1 VRVKSKWPPGR
12 GAKSRRAPSKG
23 LAKKQME
30 TMIQAATV
38 DCYNE
43 SEEVTG
49 WFTMLE
55 ESLAVPFE
63 TRVLGVPVTVERI
76 ALNDADQIVAV
87 CSRGR
92 DRQTLPILDL
102 PLPRRRPEGSE
113 WIDAYR
119 HWLGGQLGEMAV
131 ASPKSPGAR

>member
-1 VRVKSKWPPGR
+1 VSVKRKLPRGR
-12 GAKSRRAPSKG
+12 SAKPRRAASKG
-23 LAKKQME
+23 LSSIELEAMTE
-30 TMIQAATV
+30 AATV

-43 SEEVTG
+43 SEVVTG
-49 WFTMLE
+49 WFTMIE
-55 ESLAVPFE
+55 ESLVLPFE

-76 ALNDADQIVAV
+76 ALSAADQIVAV

-102 PLPRRRPEGSE
+102 PLPRLRPEGSE

-119 HWLGGQLGEMAV
+119 HWLG
-131 ASPKSPGAR
+131 ARRGKRP

>member
-1 VRVKSKWPPGR
+1 MRVKRKLPPGR
-12 GAKSRRAPSKG
+12 SAKPRRALSKR
-23 LAKKQME
+23 LARKQLE
-30 TMIQAATV
+30 AMIQAATI

-49 WFTMLE
+49 WFTMIE

-76 ALNDADQIVAV
+76 ALSGADQIVAV
-87 CSRGR
+87 CSRGP
-92 DRQTLPILDL
+92 DRQALPILDL
-102 PLPRRRPEGSE
+102 PLPRRRPEGAE

-119 HWLGGQLGEMAV
+119 HWLGGW
-131 ASPKSPGAR
+131 R

>member
-1 VRVKSKWPPGR
+1 VRVKRKLPPGR
-12 GAKSRRAPSKG
+12 SAKPRRAPSKG
-23 LAKKQME
+23 LAKIQLGA
-30 TMIQAATV
+30 MIEAATV

-49 WFTMLE
+49 WFTMIE

-63 TRVLGVPVTVERI
+63 TRILGVPVTIECI
-76 ALNDADQIVAV
+76 ALSDADQIVAV

-102 PLPRRRPEGSE
+102 PLPRGRPEGSE

-119 HWLGGQLGEMAV
+119 HWLGGRRGRR
-131 ASPKSPGAR
+131 P

>member
-1 VRVKSKWPPGR
+1 
-12 GAKSRRAPSKG
+12 
-23 LAKKQME
+23 
-30 TMIQAATV
+30 MIEAATI

-43 SEEVTG
+43 SEVVTG
-49 WFTMLE
+49 WFTKIE

-63 TRVLGVPVTVERI
+63 TRVLGVPVTVERV
-76 ALNDADQIVAV
+76 ALSDADQIVAV
-87 CSRGR
+87 CARGW

-119 HWLGGQLGEMAV
+119 HWLGGQRGEW
-131 ASPKSPGAR
+131 R